1 MTDNARETA
10 GRTYSCTPAQRRIW
24 VFQQRFP
31 LSNAY
36 HVCGTLSTQGL
47 PKLDRAGLEAA
58 IGPLAQRH
66 SALRT
71 CVRQIDGQIMQV
83 VASRPSLDIREVSCT
98 DDASAREAESRF
110 SREPFALEDGPLF
123 RLLLVNTGPSQR
135 MVWVFH
141 HIICD
146 GASLSILSDELRLVL
161 CNPGG
166 FRDLPAC
173 GQFTDFLQPSR
184 PTEAARRHWL
194 SQLEDFPPPVVLP
207 QDFHGGDMALRK
219 SGTYGAVID
228 EDLVRRLDDARGP
241 HNASRFVMLLA
252 AFALLL
258 SKVSRQQDLV
268 IGVPLVG
275 RLEKARRNVVGHF
288 INITPVRVRLAGC
301 DSLARLVAQVRAA
314 LHGAIRHQEYPM
326 ELALDAAGL
335 KDWAGFPGTPALFNM
350 PLLGEY
356 ASGILDLQPGHG
368 ESGTDPKLPWDWW
381 VLPQKQGFSVH
392 VQYDSAMFA
401 PATVEYLA
409 GQYLGLLE
417 RISQGQALS
426 RDFIDAPLMPLDK
439 APPLPRAIASRPA
452 TRAIPVTQAIQSSRH
467 AGATLVSRFLD
478 TARTFPGRTA
488 VRDPHG
494 RMTYA
499 QLDTERQRVMELLSA
514 ARRGSRVGLLLAAS
528 CAMPAAI
535 LGALSLGMTYVPLDP
550 AYPRPRLEHMLRDS
564 GVETLVVDR
573 AHHALAL
580 QLLQRLEAPR
590 RPQLVEL
597 DGPTPVPFVP
607 APGMGLDLS
616 QAEAAAYILYTSG
629 SSGVPKGVVQS
640 HRNALYH
647 VDCYIASL
655 RLGEADNLSL
665 LGSYAFDASIMD
677 IFGALLSGA
686 CLCVCRLEEQ
696 GLREVVRSIAA
707 WEMTVVH
714 ATPTLLRTLFSQDA
728 WVGDAPPGVRALV
741 FGGETL
747 TRADVELARA
757 HMPPDCA
764 MVNGLGPTEA
774 TVALQFR
781 FDSHQSSLPTLIPV
795 GHPVGTTS
803 VDLVDEGGVVE
814 GVFATGEIVIR
825 SDHVALEYL
834 GLPDE
839 TRRAF
844 GVDAKGL
851 RFYRT
856 GDHAQ
861 RWMDGSLRPLGR
873 RDRQIK
879 IRGVRVELDETEAI
893 MRAHPDVKDCIC
905 LAQAAEDGTLAIAA
919 YVVPRDTAIL
929 SHASL
934 QDFAMEQLVRAAQP
948 QTWALLSELPKT
960 PSGKLDRK
968 ALALAQATRLALDA
982 DVDHAPLEQDGL
994 DEQTMAV
1001 LDLMKKLLGHEHIRA
1016 RTNFF
1021 RAGGNSLI
1029 AMTLIARLS
1038 HAFGVN
1044 VPVRTFFEEPT
1055 ALALG
1060 RLVSR
1065 HRVLSGR
1072 AASPEGGPALESHVF

>member
-1 MTDNARETA
+1 MTDNARQMAE
-10 GRTYSCTPAQRRIW
+10 RTCSCTPAQRRIW

-71 CVRQIDGQIMQV
+71 CIRQIDGQIMQV
-83 VASRPSLDIREVSCT
+83 VASRPSLDIREVSCI

-123 RLLLVNTGPSQR
+123 RLLLVNTGQSQR

-146 GASLSILSDELRLVL
+146 GASLSILSDELRLML
-161 CNPGG
+161 GNPGA

-184 PTEAARRHWL
+184 PTELARRHWL

-207 QDFHGGDMALRK
+207 QDFHGADMAPRK

-228 EDLVRRLDDARGP
+228 EQMVRRLDEVRGP

-258 SKVSRQQDLV
+258 SKISRRQDFV

-275 RLEKARRNVVGHF
+275 RLEKARRNVAGHF
-288 INITPVRVRLAGC
+288 INITLVRVRLGGC
-301 DSLARLVAQVRAA
+301 DSFTQLVAQVRAA

-326 ELALDAAGL
+326 ELALEAAGL

-356 ASGILDLQPGHG
+356 ASDILDLKPGHG
-368 ESGTDPKLPWDWW
+368 EAGTDPKLPWDWW
-381 VLPQKQGFSVH
+381 VLPQKQGFCVH
-392 VQYDSAMFA
+392 VEYDSAMFA
-401 PATVEYLA
+401 PATMEYLVD
-409 GQYLGLLE
+409 QYLGLLG
-417 RISQGQALS
+417 RISQGQALA
-426 RDFIDAPLMPLDK
+426 RDFIDAPLMAQDT
-439 APPLPRAIASRPA
+439 APPLPRTIASRPV
-452 TRAIPVTQAIQSSRH
+452 TPLTSAIPAIQ
-467 AGATLVSRFLD
+467 ATGQAEATLVSRFLD
-478 TARTFPGRTA
+478 AVRKFPERTA
-488 VRDPHG
+488 ARDPHDQVS
-494 RMTYA
+494 YA
-499 QLDTERQRVMELLSA
+499 RLDAERQRVMELLSDT
-514 ARRGSRVGLLLAAS
+514 RRGSRIGLLLSAS

-535 LGALSLGMTYVPLDP
+535 LGVLSLGLTYVPLDP
-550 AYPRPRLEHMLRDS
+550 NYPHPRLVHMLRDS
-564 GVETLVVDR
+564 GIETLIVDY

-580 QLLQRLEAPR
+580 LLLQGLEAPK
-590 RPQLVEL
+590 RPQIVVL
-597 DGPTPVPFVP
+597 DGAAQAPFVP

-616 QAEAAAYILYTSG
+616 GEADAAYILYTSG

-655 RLGEADNLSL
+655 RLGETDNLSL

-686 CLCVCRLEEQ
+686 CLSICRLEEQ
-696 GLREVVRSIAA
+696 GLREVARCIAA

-714 ATPTLLRTLFSQDA
+714 ATPTLLRTLFSEGTWA
-728 WVGDAPPGVRALV
+728 GDATPAVRALV

-747 TRADVELARA
+747 TRADVELARRR
-757 HMPPDCA
+757 MPADCA

-781 FDSHQSSLPTLIPV
+781 FDSHQAVLPALIPI
-795 GHPVGTTS
+795 GHPVGTTR
-803 VDLVDEGGVVE
+803 VDLVDEGDVVK
-814 GVFATGEIVIR
+814 GVFATGEIVIQ

-834 GLPDE
+834 GLPEE
-839 TRRAF
+839 TGRAF
-844 GVDAKGL
+844 GIDANGR

-861 RWMDGSLRPLGR
+861 RWTDGSLRPLGR
-873 RDRQIK
+873 RDRQVK
-879 IRGVRVELDETEAI
+879 IRGVRVELDEIEAI
-893 MRAHPDVKDCIC
+893 MRTHPDVQDCVC
-905 LAQAAEDGTLAIAA
+905 LAQPAEDGTLAIAA
-919 YVVPRDTAIL
+919 YAVSRDSATL
-929 SHASL
+929 SRASL
-934 QDFAMEQLVRAAQP
+934 QDFAMEKLVRAAQP
-948 QTWALLSELPKT
+948 EQWSLLPELPKT

-968 ALALAQATRLALDA
+968 ALAHMRAPAQDDDADNTPDDPADLDERTQAILAL
-982 DVDHAPLEQDGL
+982 
-994 DEQTMAV
+994 
-1001 LDLMKKLLGHEHIRA
+1001 MKNLLGHGRIRA

-1021 RAGGNSLI
+1021 RAGGNSLT

-1038 HAFGVN
+1038 HAFGIN

-1060 RLVSR
+1060 RLVNR
-1065 HRVLSGR
+1065 HQVLRG
-1072 AASPEGGPALESHVF
+1072 AATPPEDGTALESHVF